1 MKKFLIIRFSSIGDI
16 IQCMSVIS
24 GIKARY
30 PNAEIHWI
38 TRKDMAGLL
47 NIDDRICKIWE
58 FERSKG
64 LKGLIKLSLKLRKEN
79 FTHIYDAHNNIRS
92 SIVKSVLSY
101 CSLRSVFGR
110 LNVVTRSKDRIKRFL
125 LFKLRINRF
134 PKPNLSFD
142 SYYYPLKKWEIVKGD
157 LTYSYHFP
165 SDVVK
170 RCLKILEPVS
180 DKKWITLVP
189 SAAWPLKRWDTE
201 YWQGLVEKMDGH
213 HFVILGGPKDKFCE
227 RIHKIS
233 PDRILNLAGAT
244 SLLDSL
250 CIVHLSHLVIS
261 GDTGF
266 LHAADIF
273 EKEAIALIG
282 PTAFGFPSGKRTT
295 TLEVEL
301 SCRPCTKDG
310 STKCRNL
317 VEKKCLRDISPEL
330 VAKTA
335 VAKLK

>member
-1 MKKFLIIRFSSIGDI
+1 MEKFLIIRFSSIGDI
-16 IQCMSVIS
+16 IQCMSIVS
-24 GIKARY
+24 GIKERY

-38 TRKDMAGLL
+38 TRRDMAGLL
-47 NIDDRICKIWE
+47 RIDDRIDKIWE

-64 LKGLIKLSLKLRKEN
+64 FKGLLKLSLKLRKEHY
-79 FTHIYDAHNNIRS
+79 THIYDAHNNIRS
-92 SIVKSVLSY
+92 SIVKTVLSN
-101 CSLRSVFGR
+101 CSLRYLFGG
-110 LNVVTRSKDRIKRFL
+110 LKMVTRSKDRFKRFL

-142 SYYYPLKKWEIVKGD
+142 SYYAPLTSWNIEKGN

-165 SDVVK
+165 SDVVL
-170 RCLKILEPVS
+170 RCTRMLEQVS

-201 YWQGLVEKMDGH
+201 YWQGLVEKMDENY
-213 HFVILGGPKDKFCE
+213 FVILGGPNDRFCE
-227 RIHKIS
+227 RIQKIA
-233 PDRILNLAGAT
+233 PERTLNLAGAT
-244 SLLDSL
+244 SLIDSL

-273 EKEAIALIG
+273 EKKAIALIG
-282 PTAFGFPSGKRTT
+282 PTAFGFPSGKNTT
-295 TLEVEL
+295 TLEVNL

-310 STKCRNL
+310 STKCTNI
-317 VEKKCLRDISPEL
+317 VEKKCLRDISPVL
-330 VAKTA
+330 VAQTA
-335 VAKLK
+335 AAKLK